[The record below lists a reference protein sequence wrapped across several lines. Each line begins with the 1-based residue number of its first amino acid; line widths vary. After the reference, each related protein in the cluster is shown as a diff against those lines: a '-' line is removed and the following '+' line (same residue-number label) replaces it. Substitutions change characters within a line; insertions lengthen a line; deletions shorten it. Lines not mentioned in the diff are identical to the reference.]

1 MAITINYNNWNV
13 ELVLD
18 VEKGTFYDNVPNGD
32 VVRYL
37 KGVFTNKDRF
47 KTRFIDK
54 FRNVKNAKS
63 FFPEFVQK
71 DGKDLF
77 FEYLNE
83 DTYYPYV
90 RYIDK
95 SLMTDEEIE
104 QHHAD
109 LNRMYLS
116 EDPNEKYR
124 AIMTP
129 EQREELLSLCYGV
142 PVRFVK
148 NDCSIFECD
157 SILDEM
163 LDLYDVVEPF
173 TYGDAFKIENE
184 EFQAKVFGSI
194 DIVDMIKELGHE
206 RIKTDGKRVRHKEF
220 TPGGEFLGYKEYD
233 VVYET
238 HKVDITK
245 LGLEGESAYALR
257 CWCTTTDKEHWLWI
271 EDEYKDNPLEAVAST
286 MRVHKNLVEG
296 NHIKELKRQGDVL
309 LVELNDDVTPEGELV
324 PLTAEQYFGFLT
336 AQS

>member
-18 VEKGTFYDNVPNGD
+18 VEKGTFYDNVSNGD

-37 KGVFTNKDRF
+37 KGVFTNKKRF

-54 FRNVKNAKS
+54 FRAVKDAKS

-116 EDPNEKYR
+116 EDPNEQYR

-129 EQREELLSLCYGV
+129 EQREELLNLCDGV
-142 PVRFVK
+142 PVRFIK
-148 NDCSIFECD
+148 NDCSIFKCD
-157 SILDEM
+157 DVLDE
-163 LDLYDVVEPF
+163 LLELYDEVEPF
-173 TYGDAFKIENE
+173 NYEDAFKIENE

-206 RIKTDGKRVRHKEF
+206 RISVDGKNVRHKEF
-220 TPGGEFLGYKEYD
+220 TPSGEFLGYKEYD

-271 EDEYKDNPLEAVAST
+271 EDEFRDNPLEAVAST
-286 MRVHKNLVEG
+286 MRVHKNLIEG
-296 NHIKELKRQGDVL
+296 NHIKELKRQGDVF
-309 LVELNDDVTPEGELV
+309 LVELNYDVQPEGELV

>member
-1 MAITINYNNWNV
+1 MAITINYNRWNV

-18 VEKGTFYDNVPNGD
+18 VEKGTFYDNVPNSD

-37 KGVFTNKDRF
+37 KGIFTNKDRF
-47 KTRFIDK
+47 KTRFIDVL
-54 FRNVKNAKS
+54 RSVKDAKS

-104 QHHAD
+104 EHHAD

-116 EDPNEKYR
+116 EDPNEQYR

-129 EQREELLSLCYGV
+129 EQREELLSLCDGV
-142 PVRFVK
+142 PVKFVK
-148 NDCSIFECD
+148 NDCTIFECD
-157 SILDEM
+157 SVLDKLLEI
-163 LDLYDVVEPF
+163 YDTVEPF

-194 DIVDMIKELGHE
+194 DIVDMIKELGHK
-206 RIKTDGKRVRHKEF
+206 RIATSGKRVKHKDF
-220 TPGGEFLGYKEYD
+220 TTDGTRLEDKEYD
-233 VVYET
+233 VIYET
-238 HKVDITK
+238 HEVDITK

-271 EDEYKDNPLEAVAST
+271 EDDYKDDPLEAVAST
-286 MRVHKNLVEG
+286 MRVHKSLIDG
-296 NHIKELKRQGDVL
+296 NHIKEIKRQGDVL
-309 LVELNDDVTPEGELV
+309 LVEVDSDITPEGELV
-324 PLTAEQYFGFLT
+324 PLTADQYFGFLS